1 MSGKTGYAQIATFF
15 RQQIA
20 DGTLAPGERMPT
32 QKQVMEQFGASI
44 ATVNRAFQMLK
55 EEGLTTAR
63 PGSFT
68 VVTDRPL
75 VASTGAARLRR
86 ISRTG
91 RPYGPK
97 ETSIKHTANLRSCAD
112 PDVASAL
119 GVDLHD
125 EIVLRTRVFT
135 KGGIPTIAAYSCIHP
150 RALGPVPELLST
162 ERMPRFWQELYTER
176 TGRVITKSPEMQGAR
191 FASTNEM
198 ELLEVQAPPEAVVPV
213 LILVNVFYDEDG
225 PIEFWQDVYRPGLWR
240 SDEE

>member
-1 MSGKTGYAQIATFF
+1 MSGRTGYAQIATYF
-15 RQQIA
+15 RRQIM
-20 DGTLAPGERMPT
+20 DGTLAPGDQMPT
-32 QKQVMEQFGASI
+32 QKQVMEQFGTSI
-44 ATVNRAFQMLK
+44 ATVNRAFQLLK

-68 VVTDRPL
+68 VVTDRPF
-75 VASTGAARLRR
+75 VAATGAARLER

-97 ETSIKHTANLRSCAD
+97 EASIKHTAALRSCAD

-135 KGGIPTIAAYSCIHP
+135 KAGIPTIAAFSCIHA
-150 RALGPVPELLST
+150 RAIGPVPELLSS
-162 ERMPRFWQELYTER
+162 ERMPKFWQRLYEER
-176 TGRVITKSPEMQGAR
+176 TGRVITKSPEMRGAR

-198 ELLEVQAPPEAVVPV
+198 ELLDVHAPPEAVVPV

-225 PIEFWQDVYRPGLWR
+225 PIEYWQDIYRPGLWQ
-240 SDEE
+240 SDDQ